1 MAMAPK
7 DQKKDDKKG
16 AKAAPAKD
24 QKKK

>member
-1 MAMAPK
+1 MAPK

-16 AKAAPAKD
+16 AVKAPAKD